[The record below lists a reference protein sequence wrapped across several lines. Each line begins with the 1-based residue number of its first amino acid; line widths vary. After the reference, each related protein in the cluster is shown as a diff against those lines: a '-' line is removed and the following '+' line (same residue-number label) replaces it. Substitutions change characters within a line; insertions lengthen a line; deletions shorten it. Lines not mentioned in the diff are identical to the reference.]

1 MHPDH
6 WLLSSLCAL
15 CCCIWSCASSVESD
29 EMSRSPMAEDTIRQ
43 PVTLSS
49 PERAANTVQRGMASF
64 SADEQHGRPTASGE
78 RYDMRQLVAAH
89 PTLPFG
95 TRVRVTRVETGQSVV
110 VRIIDRGPF
119 VKGRIIDLSFEAAK
133 RLDFLDQGTAPVTIS
148 VAESPD

>member
-1 MHPDH
+1 
-6 WLLSSLCAL
+6 
-15 CCCIWSCASSVESD
+15 
-29 EMSRSPMAEDTIRQ
+29 
-43 PVTLSS
+43 
-49 PERAANTVQRGMASF
+49 MASF